1 MAQLHDLTAL
11 EQAAA
16 VRRREVSPV
25 ELVEHALDR
34 IDRLDEQLGAFVTV
48 TPEAAREQAK
58 AAEQA
63 VQNATDEATL
73 PPLLGVPI
81 AIKDLNLTK
90 GIVTKLGSTV
100 YEEFVPTFDDYIV
113 ESLRAAGTISLGK
126 TATPEFGLPCYTE
139 TDIGPPARTPWDT
152 SRLSGGSSGGAAA
165 AVSGGFIPFAQGS
178 DGGGSIRI
186 PASECGLVGLKPSRG
201 RVSFGPDLGEPIA
214 GLAHEGVVTRSV
226 RDTAALVDILAG
238 YEPGD
243 PHTAPPPLRPYAQEV
258 GTDPGKLRIGILVRL
273 PGETAPTHP
282 DCRAAAESA
291 ARLLESLGHT
301 VEPSHP
307 AALDELEVGHH
318 FSMMYA
324 THIARMVDVLG
335 ELTGTPFG
343 PEDLDPLNRT
353 LADLGRMATSQQYLA
368 TVDWLHGYT
377 RRMAAWWTSGFDLLL
392 TPTLPQPPPPLG
404 TFTPSAADP
413 VATGVRATQ
422 FAGFTMPFN
431 LTGQPAMSLPL
442 HWNDDRLPIGVQ
454 FAAAY
459 GREDLLIRVAAQLEQ
474 ARPWA
479 DRRPPI
485 HA

>member
-1 MAQLHDLTAL
+1 MLDKLAFLDAVAQADLVRRGEITPSAL
-11 EQAAA
+11 VDAALARIERVNPKLNAVIIPLFEKARAQAAA
-16 VRRREVSPV
+16 PDLPRGPFRGVPFLLKDLLAYSAGDPHHMGTRR
-25 ELVEHALDR
+25 LKQA
-34 IDRLDEQLGAFVTV
+34 GFVAPHDSNT
-48 TPEAAREQAK
+48 AAR
-58 AAEQA
+58 
-63 VQNATDEATL
+63 
-73 PPLLGVPI
+73 
-81 AIKDLNLTK
+81 
-90 GIVTKLGSTV
+90 
-100 YEEFVPTFDDYIV
+100 
-113 ESLRAAGTISLGK
+113 LRAAGFVFLGK
-126 TATPEFGLPCYTE
+126 TNTPEIGTLPTTE
-139 TDIGPPARTPWDT
+139 PDAYGPTRNPWDP
-152 SRLSGGSSGGAAA
+152 SRSTGGSSGGSAASVA
-165 AVSGGFIPFAQGS
+165 AGLVPAAHAN

-226 RDTAALVDILAG
+226 RDTAALLDILAG

-343 PEDLDPLNRT
+343 PDDLDPLNRT

-442 HWNDDRLPIGVQ
+442 HWNDDGLPIGVQ

-474 ARPWA
+474 ARSWA